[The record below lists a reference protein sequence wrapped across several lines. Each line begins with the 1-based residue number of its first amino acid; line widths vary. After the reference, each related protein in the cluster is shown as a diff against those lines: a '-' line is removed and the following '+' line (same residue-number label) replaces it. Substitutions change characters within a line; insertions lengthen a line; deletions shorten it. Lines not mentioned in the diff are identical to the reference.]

1 MSSFALS
8 SVPVIV
14 PAEMS
19 FGVALTSLLGP
30 SVQSLRQPS
39 PPTLLL
45 SSQVSPVAISKTPL
59 PHVSSLRQSA
69 LQPSPP
75 RLLPSSQRSPTATS
89 TTPLPHVSSLLQSAL
104 QPSVSAVLPSSQISP

>member
-1 MSSFALS
+1 MLTTPSPHSGRVQSGSHVDVKTLLPGSHASPGSMMPLPQLSFDWHFAL
-8 SVPVIV
+8 
-14 PAEMS
+14 
-19 FGVALTSLLGP
+19 
-30 SVQSLRQPS
+30 QPS
-39 PPTLLL
+39 PLTLLL

-89 TTPLPHVSSLLQSAL
+89 TTPLPHV
-104 QPSVSAVLPSSQISP
+104 